1 MSGQSAASSSSGN
14 SFAPSLSTKGLPLA
28 SWDSIR
34 SRTVTFNVENAESSA
49 GVRWPDLRASMTCSD
64 RALKTK

>member
-1 MSGQSAASSSSGN
+1 M
-14 SFAPSLSTKGLPLA
+14 A

-49 GVRWPDLRASMTCSD
+49 GMRWPDLRASMTCSD